1 MNKKQLV
8 LVFSILELFYIQRI
22 TTNKQMKRMDCSVSL
37 DSTCNGLI
45 RERKKVILVQEKAG
59 FIVDTAA
66 MQR

>member
-1 MNKKQLV
+1 
-8 LVFSILELFYIQRI
+8 
-22 TTNKQMKRMDCSVSL
+22 MDCSVSL